1 MVLSPPNRYDMGTS
15 SPFKTNLHDL
25 EARTMQNTTLDLIAD
40 AMIAAFDGWLS
51 VYNHTDRLLNSGGE
65 LFEPDLSDRLLFD
78 DESFTGSRKYFWLIN
93 SLHTIDFMIS
103 RNIETW
109 VTFEALFVKPAL
121 GSEEWTEDQ
130 KQTLR
135 ADVANVVEKLTKIVH
150 VQEQFENQRK
160 KTVAIRDAASSLLW
174 SLTFT
179 NS

>member
-1 MVLSPPNRYDMGTS
+1 
-15 SPFKTNLHDL
+15 
-25 EARTMQNTTLDLIAD
+25 
-40 AMIAAFDGWLS
+40 
-51 VYNHTDRLLNSGGE
+51 
-65 LFEPDLSDRLLFD
+65 
-78 DESFTGSRKYFWLIN
+78 
-93 SLHTIDFMIS
+93 MIS